1 LLRFLFGGLATVAG
15 LVLLFV
21 ASFGDPAAVLDR
33 LHEAFPV
40 LASDHAPIVTAD
52 NAGAGRAADHVVPVV
67 PANQPRPASLAK
79 PDNQPSLAS
88 PPVMPPASAPVP
100 ANQPQPLPEP
110 PSPKN
115 ASRRPQQS
123 SPPSDL
129 TAALQQRREALEQQ
143 LQRLQNE
150 MAQASQNV
158 SSLHSR
164 ADQAQRDLDNLQQ
177 QRATEEAALRQA
189 AAHERD
195 AAKPSAP
202 EANPAPAMPEPQ
214 QPGSGATI
222 ASPPQTTPTTQPSPA
237 PAQVAQT
244 TELPEPLPLP
254 PPLPENPPRESQ
266 PAEAHPVVAAAAP
279 APPQF
284 DSRTDV
290 ANVPSR
296 QLPRRTVQNDFGA
309 MQAALD
315 RLRHEASGP
324 NPQPPPSA
332 TDNSVRHENASGADL
347 AQNEPRQIAP
357 HSRLAMARAALQTG
371 RVDEARQYL
380 EKAQL
385 QLVFR
390 PVTPTD
396 GGSVGTSRLA
406 SDVASALSMLGAG
419 NTSAALQYLDRAMS
433 PDVPRG
439 YATQQSYVFRGPY
452 GGAPLADAD
461 R

>member
-1 LLRFLFGGLATVAG
+1 
-15 LVLLFV
+15 
-21 ASFGDPAAVLDR
+21 
-33 LHEAFPV
+33 
-40 LASDHAPIVTAD
+40 
-52 NAGAGRAADHVVPVV
+52 
-67 PANQPRPASLAK
+67 
-79 PDNQPSLAS
+79 
-88 PPVMPPASAPVP
+88 
-100 ANQPQPLPEP
+100 
-110 PSPKN
+110 
-115 ASRRPQQS
+115 
-123 SPPSDL
+123 
-129 TAALQQRREALEQQ
+129 
-143 LQRLQNE
+143 
-150 MAQASQNV
+150 
-158 SSLHSR
+158 
-164 ADQAQRDLDNLQQ
+164 
-177 QRATEEAALRQA
+177 
-189 AAHERD
+189 
-195 AAKPSAP
+195 
-202 EANPAPAMPEPQ
+202 
-214 QPGSGATI
+214 
-222 ASPPQTTPTTQPSPA
+222 
-237 PAQVAQT
+237 
-244 TELPEPLPLP
+244 
-254 PPLPENPPRESQ
+254 
-266 PAEAHPVVAAAAP
+266 
-279 APPQF
+279 
-284 DSRTDV
+284 
-290 ANVPSR
+290 
-296 QLPRRTVQNDFGA
+296 

-380 EKAQL
+380 EEAQL

-419 NTSAALQYLDRAMS
+419 NTSAALQYLDRAMG